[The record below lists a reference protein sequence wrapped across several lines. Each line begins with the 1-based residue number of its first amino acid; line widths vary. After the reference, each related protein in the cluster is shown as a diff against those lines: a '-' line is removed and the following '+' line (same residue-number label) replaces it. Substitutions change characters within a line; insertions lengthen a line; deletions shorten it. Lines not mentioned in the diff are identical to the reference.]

1 MRPAKRTHSEA
12 AAFHAEEHSILRTS
26 ALMSFSA
33 ILILG
38 VVSAVM
44 SLAQLA

>member
-1 MRPAKRTHSEA
+1 MRPAKRVRSEA
-12 AAFHAEEHSILRTS
+12 ASFHAEQHSILWTS

>member
-1 MRPAKRTHSEA
+1 MRPAKRTLSEA
-12 AAFHAEEHSILRTS
+12 ASFHAEEHSILRTG
-26 ALMSFSA
+26 ALMSVAA

-44 SLAQLA
+44 SLAHLA